1 MTRDAFGP
9 NLRRKRIQRG
19 ITLDQIAQSTKI
31 GLELLEGLERNDF
44 SGWPLGIYARA
55 YIRQYAYA
63 VGVDPDATVD
73 EFCRWFPEGDRRAER
88 TVREHAEIIG
98 HDLSWRDEV
107 PPAVGDER
115 RGAAAASSSTARPAA
130 QSHAMNALVSRLRR
144 AFYRA

>member
-19 ITLDQIAQSTKI
+19 ITLEQIAHSTKI

-88 TVREHAEIIG
+88 TVREHAEIVG

-107 PPAVGDER
+107 PSTVGADR
-115 RGAAAASSSTARPAA
+115 RGAAAASTQRPAA
-130 QSHAMNALVSRLRR
+130 QSHAMTALVSRLRR
-144 AFYRA
+144 AFHRA